1 MEISMNDMKDI
12 KKILTEYEAPYNH
25 NDWIKLEKDLPKP
38 SGISGSAKTILVA
51 VALIVAVGSIIV
63 LTKSFTNNDKFAKQS
78 KSAVLVNERSLDLN
92 IRDIDVDKINN
103 NVLPRVDNIKLADTK
118 SYEKAPINI
127 KSSNT
132 ETPSSPGN
140 KTLANTINN
149 EGTPETK
156 EPTINN
162 NIVTNTEIPSADN
175 TIFSIEVIENCIP
188 AKIVLRAL
196 NVPKGCEVIWDTDE
210 MMRVY
215 GQNTEH
221 TYLSAGE
228 YEPEVM
234 IVYNNFV
241 VKTEKLRKITI
252 NEQTK
257 LKINFENTD
266 NLFYFT
272 CNNKEELR
280 LLWSIDNQ
288 QFRDKEI
295 KYEFTRGGEYLV
307 NLVAVNEYGCK
318 SDISEKVNIV
328 IEHVFF
334 VPNAFIPNSN
344 GVNSYFGPIGED
356 MDFVS
361 YKLIIIDSNGN
372 SVFESDSPKF
382 MWNGKI
388 NNIGAEARP
397 GFYLWEIKTLDN
409 YGNIQTKKG
418 RVNLIWN

>member
-418 RVNLIWN
+418 RVNLIRN

>member
-1 MEISMNDMKDI
+1 MNDMKDI

-418 RVNLIWN
+418 RVNLIRN